1 MHVLARGINCKQQY
15 SYCKPPTMLQY
26 MLWLIRKG
34 GSLSIVETVF
44 PIEVVRRGLDEEE
57 KEDDDDEEDQLKEEK
72 VQLGLPFK

>member
-1 MHVLARGINCKQQY
+1 
-15 SYCKPPTMLQY
+15 MLQY

-44 PIEVVRRGLDEEE
+44 PIEVVRRGLDEE
-57 KEDDDDEEDQLKEEK
+57 KEDDDEEEDQLKEEK